1 MRSKAEIRRAI
12 KAIKE
17 SITEDYRRSASDAII
32 SAVERTDLFRNA
44 TSILMYHSLPDEV
57 ITHDA
62 IIRWSQQKRIFLPKV
77 IGNDIMVVPYSTS
90 DSMTKGAFNILE
102 PSGSDSI
109 DVNSID
115 LIIVPAVA
123 LSPTGGRIGR
133 GKGYYDRLLASCNR
147 PKLGIIYQFQLC
159 KPFETETHDV
169 SIDYIITEKS
179 FITTSKPHEL

>member
-17 SITEDYRRSASDAII
+17 SITEDYLRSASDAII

-133 GKGYYDRLLASCNR
+133 